1 MLNKINIKYLVLF
14 SIVLML
20 IQIRI
25 GTGVREFID
34 DQIKFY
40 GRQNKD
46 LWLSNPKLNF
56 YIHRTFSI
64 LIFLVNTSL
73 FFITKKLKMDMSYIY
88 IAIGLIF
95 IEIFLGVL
103 MFYFSFPIMTQPM
116 HLMIAILII
125 SVQFYWY
132 LKLISS

>member
-20 IQIRI
+20 IQIII

-88 IAIGLIF
+88 ISIGLIF

>member
-1 MLNKINIKYLVLF
+1 MLNKINFKYLVLF
-14 SIVLML
+14 SILLML
-20 IQIRI
+20 IQIII

-73 FFITKKLKMDMSYIY
+73 FFITKKLRMDMSYIY

>member
-1 MLNKINIKYLVLF
+1 MLNKINFKYLVLF
-14 SIVLML
+14 SILLML
-20 IQIRI
+20 IQIII

-103 MFYFSFPIMTQPM
+103 MFYFSFPVMTQPM

>member
-1 MLNKINIKYLVLF
+1 MLNKINFKYLVLF

-20 IQIRI
+20 IQIII

>member
-14 SIVLML
+14 SIALML
-20 IQIRI
+20 IQIII

-95 IEIFLGVL
+95 IEILLGVL

>member
-20 IQIRI
+20 IQIII

-64 LIFLVNTSL
+64 LIFLVNASL
-73 FFITKKLKMDMSYIY
+73 FFITEKLKMDMSYIY

>member
-1 MLNKINIKYLVLF
+1 
-14 SIVLML
+14 ML
-20 IQIRI
+20 IQIII

-95 IEIFLGVL
+95 IEILLGVL

>member
-20 IQIRI
+20 IQIII

>member
-20 IQIRI
+20 IQIII

-46 LWLSNPKLNF
+46 LWLSNPELNF

-88 IAIGLIF
+88 IAFGLIF

>member
-14 SIVLML
+14 SIALML
-20 IQIRI
+20 IQIII

>member
-20 IQIRI
+20 IQIII

-103 MFYFSFPIMTQPM
+103 MFYFSFPVMTQPM

>member
-1 MLNKINIKYLVLF
+1 MLNKINFKYLVLF
-14 SIVLML
+14 SILLML
-20 IQIRI
+20 IQIII

-73 FFITKKLKMDMSYIY
+73 FFITKKLKMDMIYIY

>member
-20 IQIRI
+20 IQIII

-73 FFITKKLKMDMSYIY
+73 FFITKKLKMDMIYIY

>member
-1 MLNKINIKYLVLF
+1 MLNKINFKYLVLF
-14 SIVLML
+14 SILLML
-20 IQIRI
+20 IQIII